1 LPNDARRTDQQAR
14 VLLIAPRARE
24 FSAHR
29 PFVSAALLNNAQ
41 LKVYATAMRT
51 QLVSA
56 ALGLLIAGAAAF
68 AQLPPVTVSNGKP
81 TLKRDRTQRILY
93 PKIIQHEDERTINND
108 LVEMLLPPH
117 GGARRRAILA
127 LGRIGYPSGLAPL
140 MDILSSDKNAENR
153 DPEMR
158 ALAAFS
164 LGQIQNQHAVSAL
177 LERLDPSIER
187 SPLVKARAV
196 EALGKIGSNKLAV
209 AALGNYGVK
218 GITDAIARQLPRPGE
233 SVSSDSK
240 LVASMALTALL
251 RIKQPS
257 AVDAIS
263 AELRSPDPDLR
274 WQAANAL
281 ARIREGISVA
291 VPELLPLLEDKEA
304 LVRAH
309 AARALGA
316 AKATQAIDPL
326 IRLLAD
332 KDERVVAGA
341 INALGSI
348 DNARAVDPLVTF
360 GNTLLNGYRSFN
372 RDNTGVPT
380 QQNLLLL
387 IATALGN
394 IKDDRALPFLKAL
407 RFADG
412 KLGANAEVEIA
423 VAKFGD
429 PAFFDAPAS
438 AKLSSEDWKAMSA
451 YAQGLG
457 QLATE
462 RAKTL
467 LLDLLTGKTYGKP
480 DNRATPAILD
490 AMAQAK
496 VEGLRT
502 ILLEQLKGSDVFV
515 RTTSATV
522 LGALGDSSDA
532 VIAALYEA
540 YKTARADKINEARI
554 AIVEAADKL
563 KHPMNTQILS
573 DTDGDADYVV
583 RLKASDLLR
592 ATPTDVATIRPL
604 QIGKVATGHDRAYW
618 RHIAELSDT
627 VKNPFAVVR
636 TKKGDIR
643 IELFAAEAPMT
654 VDNFIRLVRSGY
666 YNDLAF
672 VRVVPNFVIQCGD
685 PRGDQNGGP
694 GYQIRDEINLRQY
707 GTGTVGMALSGKDTG
722 GSQFFITHSP
732 QPHLDGGYT
741 IFGQVTE
748 GMDVVNRI
756 ARGDKIERIEIIE
769 PK

>member
-1 LPNDARRTDQQAR
+1 
-14 VLLIAPRARE
+14 
-24 FSAHR
+24 
-29 PFVSAALLNNAQ
+29 
-41 LKVYATAMRT
+41 MRT
-51 QLVSA
+51 HLVSA
-56 ALGLLIAGAAAF
+56 AVVLMIAVTAAF
-68 AQLPPVTVSNGKP
+68 AQFPPTTVSSGKP

-108 LVEMLLPPH
+108 LIEMLLPPH
-117 GGARRRAILA
+117 GGARRRAMLA
-127 LGRIGYPSGLAPL
+127 IGRIGYPSGLAPL
-140 MDILSSDKNAENR
+140 MDILSSDKNSENR

-177 LERLDPSIER
+177 LERLDPTIER
-187 SPLVKARAV
+187 SPIVKARAI

-209 AALGNYGVK
+209 AALGNYGVR
-218 GITDAIARQLPRPGE
+218 GITDAIARLLPRPGE

-240 LVASMALTALL
+240 LVASMALAALL

-257 AVDAIS
+257 TVDAIA

-291 VPELLPLLEDKEA
+291 VPELLPLLEDKDA

-309 AARALGA
+309 AARALGV
-316 AKATQAIDPL
+316 AKTTQAIDPL

-332 KDERVVAGA
+332 KDERAVASS
-341 INALGSI
+341 ITALGSI
-348 DNARAVDPLVTF
+348 GHARAVDPLVAL
-360 GNTLLNGYRSFN
+360 GNTLLSGYRSFD
-372 RDNTGVPT
+372 RDKLGVPT

-387 IATALGN
+387 TATALGN

-412 KLGANAEVEIA
+412 KLGANSEVEIA
-423 VAKFGD
+423 VAKFGEA
-429 PAFFDAPAS
+429 AFFDAPPS
-438 AKLSSEDWKAMSA
+438 AKLSAEDWKAMSA

-462 RAKTL
+462 RAKVL
-467 LLDLLTGKTYGKP
+467 LNDLFAGKSYGKP
-480 DNRATPAILD
+480 DNRAMPAILD

-496 VEGLRT
+496 VEGLRN
-502 ILLEQLKGSDVFV
+502 ILLEQLKTSDVFV
-515 RTTSATV
+515 RTTCAT
-522 LGALGDSSDA
+522 LLGDLGDLSDP

-540 YKTARADKINEARI
+540 YKAARADKINEARI

-563 KHPMNTQILS
+563 KHPMNIQVLS
-573 DTDGDADYVV
+573 DTNGDTDYVV

-604 QIGKVATGHDRAYW
+604 QIGKVETGHDKAYW
-618 RHIAELSDT
+618 RHIAEMSDS
-627 VKNPFAVVR
+627 VKNPTAVIHTR
-636 TKKGDIR
+636 KGDIR
-643 IELFAAEAPMT
+643 IELFPADAPMT
-654 VDNFIRLVRSGY
+654 VDNFIRLARSGF

-672 VRVVPNFVIQCGD
+672 VRVVPNFVIQGGD

-694 GYQIRDEINLRQY
+694 GYQIRDEINLRRY
-707 GTGTVGMALSGKDTG
+707 ETGTVGMALSGKDTG

-732 QPHLDGGYT
+732 QPHLAGGYT
-741 IFGQVTE
+741 IFGQVIE

-756 ARGDKIERIEIIE
+756 ARGDKIDRVEIVE

>member
-1 LPNDARRTDQQAR
+1 
-14 VLLIAPRARE
+14 
-24 FSAHR
+24 
-29 PFVSAALLNNAQ
+29 
-41 LKVYATAMRT
+41 MRT
-51 QLVSA
+51 YLVGA
-56 ALGLLIAGAAAF
+56 ALGLMIASTTVF
-68 AQLPPVTVSNGKP
+68 AQLPPTTVSNSKP

-93 PKIIQHEDERTINND
+93 PKIIQHEDERSVNND
-108 LVEMLLPPH
+108 LIEMLLPPH

-127 LGRIGYPSGLAPL
+127 IGRIGYPSGLAPL
-140 MDILSSDKNAENR
+140 MDILNSDKNAENR

-177 LERLDPSIER
+177 LERLDPSTER
-187 SPLVKARAV
+187 SPIVRARAV

-218 GITDAIARQLPRPGE
+218 GIADAIVRLLPAPGE
-233 SVSSDSK
+233 AVSDDSK

-251 RIKQPS
+251 KIKQPS
-257 AVDAIS
+257 TIEAIA
-263 AELRSPDPDLR
+263 AELRSSDSDLR

-291 VPELLPLLEDKEA
+291 VPSLLPLLEDKDA

-309 AARALGA
+309 AARALGV
-316 AKATQAIDPL
+316 AKAAEAIDPL

-332 KDERVVAGA
+332 KDERVVASS
-341 INALGSI
+341 ITALGSI
-348 DNARAVDPLVTF
+348 GQARAVDPLVTL
-360 GNTLLNGYRSFN
+360 GNTLLSGYRSFD
-372 RDNTGVPT
+372 RDKLGVPT
-380 QQNLLLL
+380 QQNPLLL

-394 IKDDRALPFLKAL
+394 IKDERALPFLKAL
-407 RFADG
+407 RFTDG

-423 VAKFGD
+423 VAKFGE
-429 PAFFDAPAS
+429 PAFFDAPPT
-438 AKLSSEDWKAMSA
+438 AKLSSEDWRAISA
-451 YAQGLG
+451 YAQALG

-462 RAKTL
+462 RAKAFL
-467 LLDLLTGKTYGKP
+467 NDLFTGKTYGKP
-480 DNRATPAILD
+480 DVRAVPVILE

-496 VEGLRT
+496 VEGLRNV
-502 ILLEQLKGSDVFV
+502 LLEQLKSSDVFV
-515 RTTSATV
+515 RTTSAT
-522 LGALGDSSDA
+522 LLGDLGDQSEV
-532 VIAALYEA
+532 VISALYDA

-563 KHPMNTQILS
+563 KHPMNIQVLS
-573 DTDGDADYVV
+573 DTDGDIDYVV

-592 ATPTDVATIRPL
+592 ATPTDAGTIRPL

-618 RHIAELSDT
+618 RHIAEISDS
-627 VKNPFAVVR
+627 VKNPTAVIH

-643 IELFAAEAPMT
+643 IELFAADAPMT
-654 VDNFIRLVRSGY
+654 VDNFIRLARSGF

-672 VRVVPNFVIQCGD
+672 VRVVPNFVIQGGD

-694 GYQIRDEINLRQY
+694 GYQIRDEINLRRY
-707 GTGTVGMALSGKDTG
+707 ETGTVGMALSGKDTG

-741 IFGQVTE
+741 IFGQVIE
-748 GMDVVNRI
+748 GMEVVNRI
-756 ARGDKIERIEIIE
+756 ARGDKIERVEIVE

>member
-1 LPNDARRTDQQAR
+1 MRTR
-14 VLLIAPRARE
+14 VLC
-24 FSAHR
+24 
-29 PFVSAALLNNAQ
+29 AAFGL
-41 LKVYATAMRT
+41 
-51 QLVSA
+51 LVSVTSS
-56 ALGLLIAGAAAF
+56 
-68 AQLPPVTVSNGKP
+68 AQLPPATVSNGKP

-108 LVEMLLPPH
+108 LVEMILPPH

-127 LGRIGYPSGLAPL
+127 IGRIGYPSGLAPL
-140 MDILSSDKNAENR
+140 MDILSSDRNSENR
-153 DPEMR
+153 DAEMR

-187 SPLVKARAV
+187 SPIVKARAV
-196 EALGKIGSNKLAV
+196 EALGKIGSNKLAI

-218 GITDAIARQLPRPGE
+218 GITDAIVRLLPRPGE
-233 SVSSDSK
+233 TVSGDAK
-240 LVASMALTALL
+240 VVASMALTALL
-251 RIKQPS
+251 KIKQPS
-257 AVDAIS
+257 TVEAIS
-263 AELRSPDPDLR
+263 AQLRSPDSDLR

-281 ARIREGISVA
+281 ARIREGITVA
-291 VPELLPLLEDKEA
+291 VPDLLPLLEDKDA

-309 AARALGA
+309 AARALGV

-348 DNARAVDPLVTF
+348 ENARSVDPLVTL
-360 GNTLLNGYRSFN
+360 GNSLLNGYRSYN
-372 RDNTGVPT
+372 RDKQGVPT

-394 IKDDRALPFLKAL
+394 LKENRALPFLKSL

-412 KLGANAEVEIA
+412 KVGANSEVEIA
-423 VAKFGD
+423 VAKFGE
-429 PAFFDAPAS
+429 PAFFDTPPVV
-438 AKLSSEDWKAMSA
+438 AKLTAEDWKAMSY

-462 RAKTL
+462 RAKAE
-467 LLDLLTGKTYGKP
+467 LLDLFAGKSYGKP
-480 DNRATPAILD
+480 DTRAVPAILD

-496 VEGLRT
+496 VEGLKG
-502 ILLEQLKGSDVFV
+502 ILLDQLRASDVFV
-515 RTTSATV
+515 RTTSATLLGV
-522 LGALGDSSDA
+522 LGDTSDA
-532 VIAALYEA
+532 VIAALFEA

-563 KHPMNTQILS
+563 KHPMNIQVLS
-573 DTDGDADYVV
+573 DTEGDTDYVV

-604 QIGKVATGHDRAYW
+604 QIGKVTTGHDRAYW
-618 RHIAELSDT
+618 RHIAEMSESL
-627 VKNPFAVVR
+627 KNPVALIH

-643 IELFAAEAPMT
+643 IELFAADAPMT
-654 VDNFIRLVRSGY
+654 VDNFIKLARGGF

-672 VRVVPNFVIQCGD
+672 VRVVPNFVIQGGD

-741 IFGQVTE
+741 IFGQVIE

-756 ARGDKIERIEIIE
+756 ARGDKMDRVEIVE